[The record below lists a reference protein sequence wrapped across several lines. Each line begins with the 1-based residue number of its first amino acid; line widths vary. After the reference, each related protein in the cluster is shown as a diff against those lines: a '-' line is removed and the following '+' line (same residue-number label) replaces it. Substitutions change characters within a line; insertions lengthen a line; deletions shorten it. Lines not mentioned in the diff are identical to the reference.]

1 MVDDEGFG
9 EATDEQVVSH
19 GHIRQVN
26 LQLEMQNSYLDYAMS
41 VIVGRA
47 LPDVKDGL
55 KPVHRR
61 VIYAMY
67 DGGYRPDRGYN
78 KCSRVVGDVMG
89 KYHPH
94 GDSAIYDTLVRL
106 VQHWS
111 LRYPLVD
118 GQGNFGSSGN
128 DGAAAPRYTEC
139 KMNNLS
145 MEMVKDIDKETV
157 DFEPNYDGKNMEPI
171 TLPSRFPN
179 LLVNGSEGIAV
190 GMATKIPPH
199 NLHEVAEA
207 ATWALDNPDASNE
220 ELLEMAIS
228 IIKGPDFPTAAS
240 ILGRSGIEKAYRTG
254 RGLITMRAKVNVEE
268 IKGRTCLVATE
279 LPYQVNPD
287 VLARRIEEQ
296 VKEGKLSGIA
306 DMRDESSGRNGLRL
320 VILLKRDAIA
330 KVVLNNLYKHTQL
343 QETFGANMLA
353 LVDSVPKILTLDQF
367 LMHWVDHQINVI
379 CRRTN
384 FLLKEAKDR
393 QHILA
398 GYLKA
403 LDVIDEVIALIR
415 GSKDVDEARNKL
427 IDFLKIDEIQARAIL
442 AMQLSRLAALER
454 QKIQDE
460 YNELTKKVA
469 DFEDILAKP
478 DRQRLIIKEELGDIV
493 KRFGDERRTEILP
506 YGPDVNEEELIPEE
520 EVVITLT
527 NGGWIKRTR
536 SDNYRAQKRGGK
548 GVKGASLRE
557 DDIVQKFFVTTTH
570 NWLLFFTTKGRVFK
584 VKGWEIASSGR
595 DSKGQHIANLL
606 STNPDEK
613 IAEVIDLKNFT
624 DAQYLFFATK
634 RGLVKKTK
642 LLEFSNIR
650 TNGLKAITLVEGD
663 ELINVCMANQKD
675 TAILVSK
682 GGQATRFNLLDEK
695 VRPISRI
702 GRGVRGMRFEK
713 DDELLCARVIPSEN
727 ADIDLV
733 CITSGG
739 FAKRTSI
746 SEYPINGRGG
756 KGVKVAKV
764 TEARGELVGAIEVM
778 DEDELLVIMQS
789 GKVLRSNV
797 NQIRPT
803 SRATTGV
810 IFARADD
817 GDMVI
822 KVTKNVERDLPET
835 DDMRAKAANEEIV
848 EGAAKG
854 GEDE

>member
-1 MVDDEGFG
+1 
-9 EATDEQVVSH
+9 
-19 GHIRQVN
+19 
-26 LQLEMQNSYLDYAMS
+26 MS

-67 DGGYRPDRGYN
+67 DGGYRPERGYN

-106 VQHWS
+106 VQSWS

-118 GQGNFGSSGN
+118 GQGNFGSAGN

-145 MEMVKDIDKETV
+145 MEMVRDIDKDTV
-157 DFEPNYDGKNMEPI
+157 NFEPNYDGKNMEPI

-199 NLHEVAEA
+199 NLREIAEA
-207 ATWALDNPDASNE
+207 ATWALDNPDATDA
-220 ELLEMAIS
+220 ELLEAAIG
-228 IIKGPDFPTAAS
+228 IVKGPDFPTAAS
-240 ILGRSGIEKAYRTG
+240 ILGHSGIEKAYRTG
-254 RGLITMRAKVNVEE
+254 RGLITMRAKVAVEE
-268 IKGRTCLVATE
+268 IKGRTCLVVSE

-287 VLARRIEEQ
+287 VLAKRIEEQ
-296 VKEGKLSGIA
+296 VKDGRLSGIA

-320 VILLKRDAIA
+320 VILLKRDAVA

-367 LMHWVDHQINVI
+367 LRHWVNHQIDVI

-384 FLLKEAKDR
+384 FLLKEAKER
-393 QHILA
+393 QHILE

-415 GSKDVDEARNKL
+415 ASKDVDEARAKL
-427 IDFLKIDEIQARAIL
+427 IDFLKIDDVQARAIL

-460 YNELTKKVA
+460 YDELTKKVA

-478 DRQRLIIKEELGDIV
+478 ARQRSIIKDELNEIV

-536 SDNYRAQKRGGK
+536 LDNYRAQKRGGK
-548 GVKGASLRE
+548 GIKGASLRE
-557 DDIVQKFFVTTTH
+557 DDIIQKFLVTTTH
-570 NWLLFFTTKGRVFK
+570 NWLLFFTTHGRVFR
-584 VKGWEIASSGR
+584 VKGWEVASSGR

-606 STNPDEK
+606 ATNPDEK
-613 IAEVIDLKNFT
+613 IAEVIALRKFT

-634 RGLVKKTK
+634 RGLIKKTK

-663 ELINVCMANQKD
+663 ELINVGVANQED

-682 GGQATRFNLLDEK
+682 HGQATRFSLLDEK
-695 VRPISRI
+695 VRSISRS
-702 GRGVRGMRFEK
+702 GQGVRGMRFAER
-713 DDELLCARVIPSEN
+713 DELLCAIVIPEQN
-727 ADIDLV
+727 TDIDLV
-733 CITSGG
+733 CITNGG
-739 FAKRTSI
+739 YAKRTAI
-746 SEYPINGRGG
+746 SEYPIKGRGT
-756 KGVKVAKV
+756 KGVKVAKI
-764 TEARGELVGAIEVM
+764 TEARGELVGAVQAK

-797 NQIRPT
+797 SEIRPT
-803 SRATTGV
+803 SRSTSGV
-810 IFARADD
+810 IFVRADNKD
-817 GDMVI
+817 TVI
-822 KVTKNVERDLPET
+822 KVTKNVERDLQET
-835 DDMRAKAANEEIV
+835 DEIV
-848 EGAAKG
+848 DNDDKDKEN
-854 GEDE
+854 D